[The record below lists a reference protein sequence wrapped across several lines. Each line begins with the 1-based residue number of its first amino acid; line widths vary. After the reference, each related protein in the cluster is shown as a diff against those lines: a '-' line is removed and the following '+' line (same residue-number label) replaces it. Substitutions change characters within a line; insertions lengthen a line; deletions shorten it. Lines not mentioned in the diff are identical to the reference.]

1 MLIFI
6 THDSAFFLIGIGST
20 YLNKYFDD
28 LAISNAQEFKCAEKD
43 SEATNGGPKQLIRC
57 YLWISKLRR
66 RNIIYSFI

>member
-28 LAISNAQEFKCAEKD
+28 LAISNAQKIKCAEKA
-43 SEATNGGPKQLIRC
+43 SGVINWGPKQMDLRYIRLSNLPLKNITYLLI
-57 YLWISKLRR
+57 
-66 RNIIYSFI
+66 